1 MSGVK
6 KGSLLLVVL
15 LSFSGIGYLQII
27 DKNTSFR
34 QIELSTTERIPVTYN
49 ETQLG
54 DSFDQASV
62 DNQTSSVRGLIIPH
76 HLVASDMIAEAL
88 LIIDPS
94 TVDRIILIGPNHG
107 EFGDHTAISANV
119 DWELKDGLVQ
129 HDKELYEE
137 LLSEGYIASDDIVL
151 QNEHAITVPI
161 PYLHYVFP
169 QAKILPVALSE
180 NQSIERLSA
189 LGERIAPDEGTLI
202 IASIDFSHYLTEAES
217 FVNDNVTIAAI
228 ESMDIE
234 SLYEFDSD
242 YLDSSSSIIVLLE
255 AMKSAGSTEMEILGH
270 SNSATIQGLD
280 LDETTSYYTVIF
292 R

>member
-1 MSGVK
+1 MK
-6 KGSLLLVVL
+6 KGSLLLVIL
-15 LSFSGIGYLQII
+15 LSFSWIVYLQII
-27 DKNTSFR
+27 DKDTPSR

-49 ETQLG
+49 ETQLNH
-54 DSFDQASV
+54 SF
-62 DNQTSSVRGLIIPH
+62 NQVSAHKQISSVRGLIIPH

-88 LIIDPS
+88 LSIDSS

-107 EFGDHTAISANV
+107 EFGDHTAISSNV

-129 HDKELYEE
+129 CDIELYEE
-137 LLSEGYIASDDIVL
+137 LLGEGYIAEDVVVL
-151 QNEHAITVPI
+151 QNEHAIMVPI

-169 QAKILPVALSE
+169 QAKILPVTLSE

-189 LGERIAPDEGTLI
+189 LGERIAPSEDTLI
-202 IASIDFSHYLTEAES
+202 IASIDFSHYLTESES
-217 FVNDNVTIAAI
+217 YVNDEITISAI

-255 AMKSAGSTEMEILGH
+255 AMKAAGSTEIEILGH

-280 LDETTSYYTVIF
+280 LGSTTSYYTVVLK
-292 R
+292 